1 MPRATFATRRPRP
14 VHAVL
19 LALGCTAIAVP
30 LITNNGAP
38 ERTVEVQRG
47 YVSAERPVHRFL
59 RGSALGSRKLT
70 TATAS
75 ASEQQQLTISPRYA
89 LPTRLRAPTADTA
102 PDLRTASLTV
112 EATVPPT
119 QPADVTATAQPPK
132 QRFTEPRRKPPIPVR
147 IAELSTLEPLLMR
160 PTVDS
165 IATALPEI
173 IGPPVPI
180 APATPSSGPRIAL
193 VVTAAGIHEG
203 TTRKAIDA
211 LPDTITLAFA
221 PIGKKTGDLARAA
234 IADGHTILAEV
245 PMEPMNPVRDPGE
258 PLTLRVGNTGPDNI
272 ARLDKTLARV
282 PGAAGISSYLGAKFT
297 RSEDAATPVI
307 DEIAARGLFLFENQP
322 NGQSRLGALARTGN
336 VAYAAS
342 ALSIDTD
349 RDTTL
354 MLKRLSDLE
363 AQARREGVAIGVAT
377 AYRETILTLDEWI
390 AGAKERGVVFVPITR
405 INEAG

>member
-1 MPRATFATRRPRP
+1 
-14 VHAVL
+14 
-19 LALGCTAIAVP
+19 
-30 LITNNGAP
+30 
-38 ERTVEVQRG
+38 
-47 YVSAERPVHRFL
+47 
-59 RGSALGSRKLT
+59 
-70 TATAS
+70 
-75 ASEQQQLTISPRYA
+75 
-89 LPTRLRAPTADTA
+89 
-102 PDLRTASLTV
+102 
-112 EATVPPT
+112 
-119 QPADVTATAQPPK
+119 
-132 QRFTEPRRKPPIPVR
+132 
-147 IAELSTLEPLLMR
+147 MR

-173 IGPPVPI
+173 IVPPAPI

-307 DEIAARGLFLFENQP
+307 PMVR
-322 NGQSRLGALARTGN
+322 
-336 VAYAAS
+336 AAS
-342 ALSIDTD
+342 VPSPEQATSPTLPAPCPSIPI
-349 RDTTL
+349 
-354 MLKRLSDLE
+354 
-363 AQARREGVAIGVAT
+363 AI
-377 AYRETILTLDEWI
+377 LPLC
-390 AGAKERGVVFVPITR
+390 
-405 INEAG
+405 